1 MARQPRTLAKAAIA
15 ALAALAAWGCTA
27 APGPTLAEAVPDLD
41 ARVGHGE
48 GAFEHAHEL
57 PWDVRDE
64 RWDGTSPLDARTA
77 VDLALAGNRAL
88 RRVVAEVERRR
99 AWTQDAQLAPNPV
112 VNVAGGIPVDMGVVP
127 VLAMVG
133 QQVDWLWKR
142 DAIVGEADAQLR
154 ALLFEAAA
162 MAVSTVAEARS
173 AYVATAGAIEVESL
187 ARRDVE
193 VAARILAATQAAFD
207 AGDAT
212 AAAVNEARMNAAEA
226 QNRAME
232 ASLDLVVQKTRLLEA
247 MGRGADGLG
256 WATADVSARAA
267 REACGVTPPDSLDD
281 DALRSLVRSRRLD
294 LRAAEARVEGAEAR
308 VALARLARLPAVM
321 LGAGWERD
329 MEDDSAVM
337 LQAQVTVPIFNDGRF
352 RVAAAERDLE
362 IARLD
367 ADATWQRAV
376 IDARRALER
385 VAAAEHHESTLR
397 AMTLASFEGN
407 RRILSAAVEAGDR
420 PAVQLW
426 RSEHQENHIRIQL
439 ARAER
444 DRALATLGFEQ
455 ALAGAR
461 LPAMQ
466 GGGLPA
472 LDGGGMGMS
481 GAGGGLGPIQ
491 TFDFTSMETMQ

>member
-1 MARQPRTLAKAAIA
+1 MNRQPTRAAQALVA
-15 ALAALAAWGCTA
+15 ALATITAWGCGT
-27 APGPTLAEAVPDLD
+27 APGPTMAEVVPDLD
-41 ARVGHGE
+41 ARVGHGD
-48 GAFEHAHEL
+48 GALAGAHERA
-57 PWDVRDE
+57 WDAPDD
-64 RWDGTSPLDARTA
+64 RWDGARPLDARTA

-162 MAVSTVAEARS
+162 LAVSTAAEARS
-173 AYVATAGAIEVESL
+173 AYVATAGAIEVEAL

-193 VAARILAATQAAFD
+193 VAERILAATQAAFD

-226 QNRAME
+226 QNRALD
-232 ASLDLVVQKTRLLEA
+232 ASLDLVAQKTRLLEA

-256 WATADVSARAA
+256 WVTADAGARAA
-267 REACGVTPPDSLDD
+267 RDACVVTAPDAFDD
-281 DALRSLVRSRRLD
+281 DALRALVRERRLD
-294 LRAAEARVEGAEAR
+294 LRAAEARVAGAEAR
-308 VALARLARLPAVM
+308 VALARLARLPGVM

-337 LQAQVTVPIFNDGRF
+337 LQAQLTVPLFNDGRF

-385 VAAAEHHESTLR
+385 VAAAEHHEATLR
-397 AMTLASFEGN
+397 GMTLASFEGN
-407 RRILSAAVEAGDR
+407 REILRAAVEAGDR

-444 DRALATLGFEQ
+444 DRALAALGFEQ

-472 LDGGGMGMS
+472 LDPGGMGMS

-491 TFDFTSMETMQ
+491 TFDFASLETMQ

>member
-1 MARQPRTLAKAAIA
+1 MKRHSTRAARAMAA
-15 ALAALAAWGCTA
+15 ALATITAWGCGT
-27 APGPTLAEAVPDLD
+27 APGPTMAEAVPDLD
-41 ARVGHGE
+41 ARVGHGD
-48 GAFEHAHEL
+48 GALAGAHGRA
-57 PWDVRDE
+57 WDAPDD
-64 RWDGTSPLDARTA
+64 RWDGARPLDARTA

-88 RRVVAEVERRR
+88 RRAVAEVERRR

-112 VNVAGGIPVDMGVVP
+112 MNVAGGIPVDMGVVP

-162 MAVSTVAEARS
+162 TAVTTAAEARS
-173 AYVATAGAIEVESL
+173 AYVATAGAIEVEAL

-232 ASLDLVVQKTRLLEA
+232 ASLDLVAQKTRLLEA
-247 MGRGADGLG
+247 MGRGAEGLG
-256 WATADVSARAA
+256 WVTADAGARTA
-267 REACGVTPPDSLDD
+267 REACGVTAPDAADD
-281 DALRSLVRSRRLD
+281 DALRALVRERRLD
-294 LRAAEARVEGAEAR
+294 LRAAEARVDGAEAR
-308 VALARLARLPAVM
+308 VALARLARLPGVM

-337 LQAQVTVPIFNDGRF
+337 LQAQLTVPIFNDGRF
-352 RVAAAERDLE
+352 RLAAAERDLE
-362 IARLD
+362 IARID

-376 IDARRALER
+376 VDARRALER
-385 VAAAEHHESTLR
+385 VTAAEHHEATLR
-397 AMTLASFEGN
+397 GMTLASFEGN
-407 RRILSAAVEAGDR
+407 LEILRAAVEAGDR

-444 DRALATLGFEQ
+444 DRALAALGFEQ

-466 GGGLPA
+466 GGSLPA
-472 LDGGGMGMS
+472 LDPGGMGMS

-491 TFDFTSMETMQ
+491 TFDFASMEAMQ

>member
-1 MARQPRTLAKAAIA
+1 MNRQPTRAAQALVA
-15 ALAALAAWGCTA
+15 ALATITAWGCGT
-27 APGPTLAEAVPDLD
+27 APGPTMAEAVPDLD
-41 ARVGHGE
+41 ARVGHGD
-48 GAFEHAHEL
+48 GALGDAHGRA
-57 PWDVRDE
+57 WDVPDE
-64 RWDGTSPLDARTA
+64 RWDGVRPLDARTA

-162 MAVSTVAEARS
+162 LAVSTAAEARS
-173 AYVATAGAIEVESL
+173 AYVATAGAIEVEAL
-187 ARRDVE
+187 ARRDVD
-193 VAARILAATQAAFD
+193 VAARIMAATQAAFD

-212 AAAVNEARMNAAEA
+212 AVAVNEARMNAAEA

-232 ASLDLVVQKTRLLEA
+232 ASLDLVAQKTRLLEA
-247 MGRGADGLG
+247 MGRGADSLG
-256 WATADVSARAA
+256 WVTADAGARAA
-267 REACGVTPPDSLDD
+267 RDACGVAAPDAFDD
-281 DALRSLVRSRRLD
+281 DALRALVRERRLD
-294 LRAAEARVEGAEAR
+294 LRAAEARVAGAEAR
-308 VALARLARLPAVM
+308 VALARLARLPGVM

-329 MEDDSAVM
+329 MEGDSAVM
-337 LQAQVTVPIFNDGRF
+337 LQAQLTVPLFNDGRF

-385 VAAAEHHESTLR
+385 VAAAEHHETTLR
-397 AMTLASFEGN
+397 GMTLASFEGN
-407 RRILSAAVEAGDR
+407 REILRAAVEAGDR

-439 ARAER
+439 ARAEH
-444 DRALATLGFEQ
+444 DRALAALRFEQ

-472 LDGGGMGMS
+472 LDPGGMGMS

-491 TFDFTSMETMQ
+491 TFDFASMEAMQ